1 MCCSNTPLPFQ
12 LKQWQPL
19 SLTPLDMGSHIFL
32 ENAARFTEANMTDL
46 AELLRAKAEIEAKIE
61 AFKTEEVERLKLLMA
76 DTATKLRELNALSA
90 PLVELFTDKAGTFNA
105 YRVVKVKKS

>member
-1 MCCSNTPLPFQ
+1 M
-12 LKQWQPL
+12 
-19 SLTPLDMGSHIFL
+19 
-32 ENAARFTEANMTDL
+32 EAHMTDL

-76 DTATKLRELNALSA
+76 DTATKLRELNALPA
-90 PLVELFTDKAGTFNA
+90 PLVDLFTDKAGTFNA